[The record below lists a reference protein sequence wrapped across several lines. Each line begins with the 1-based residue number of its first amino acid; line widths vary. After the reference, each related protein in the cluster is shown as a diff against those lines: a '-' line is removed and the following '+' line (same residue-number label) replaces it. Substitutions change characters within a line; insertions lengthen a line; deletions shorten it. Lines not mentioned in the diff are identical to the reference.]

1 MGLSGVLNFCFR
13 ISGCCYGYCDLL
25 CDWWIWLSALSMIGC
40 FNYPMTGVRLQPSVQ
55 LQPHNAPIKFK
66 EIVTVMIM
74 RRTTKTE
81 KIITAR

>member
-1 MGLSGVLNFCFR
+1 
-13 ISGCCYGYCDLL
+13 
-25 CDWWIWLSALSMIGC
+25 MIGC

-55 LQPHNAPIKFK
+55 LELHNAPIKFK